1 MERLAI
7 LGGICTRQA
16 AYTKDDG
23 KRLRKSDLH
32 TRQKERKC
40 HQGEQLLRTRREEA
54 LSRA

>member
-40 HQGEQLLRTRREEA
+40 HQGEQLLRTHREEA
-54 LSRA
+54 HSRA